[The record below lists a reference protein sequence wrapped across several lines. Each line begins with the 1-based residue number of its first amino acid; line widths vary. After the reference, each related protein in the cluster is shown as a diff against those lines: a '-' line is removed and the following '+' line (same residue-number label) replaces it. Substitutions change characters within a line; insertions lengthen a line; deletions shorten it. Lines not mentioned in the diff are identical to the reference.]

1 MVSELFL
8 IVLAVTIPIS
18 LMVVFVAKLF
28 RKNAEIDPDITRK
41 RLKQQTE
48 YIAELEKKNRSKQNK
63 INSMQTGPRIEGNI
77 DDLGGVIGPLMQN
90 IQPHLPK
97 WAQSIIG
104 SNPAML
110 KEAET
115 MIIKYAKDNPEQVKS
130 ILSRFIKGKTTA
142 ATTEEASLPGL

>member
-41 RLKQQTE
+41 RLKQMTE
-48 YIAELEKKNRSKQNK
+48 YITDLEKKNRSKQNK
-63 INSMQTGPRIEGNI
+63 INSMQTGPRIEGNV
-77 DDLGGVIGPLMQN
+77 DDIGGLIGPILQGMQG
-90 IQPHLPK
+90 HLPK
-97 WAQSIIG
+97 WLTNIIG
-104 SNPAML
+104 SNPEIL

-115 MIIKYAKDNPEQVKS
+115 MITKYAKENPEQVKS
-130 ILSRFIKGKTTA
+130 IFSRFVKGKTPA
-142 ATTEEASLPGL
+142 ATTEESSLPGL